1 MRRNAMISSMK
12 LNDLVAHL
20 HQLAPLDLAADWD
33 NVGLLLGD
41 ADAEVQ
47 RVLTCLTVT
56 PDVVA
61 EAIDER
67 TQLIVTHHP
76 ILFRAVKRLTTA
88 TTEGRMLLAL
98 AGAGVAV
105 FSAHTAFDNAPG
117 GINDMLAARL
127 QLTDL
132 GPLKSR
138 QTQQFKIIVFTP
150 ESDLAKVQAAMFAA
164 GAGLIGHY
172 TECSFRVSG
181 TGTFF
186 GTETTNPTVG
196 QKGRREE
203 VGEYRLE
210 MICPPDRLDA
220 VLSAMHDAHSYEE
233 PAYDVYPLRPT
244 MTQFGVGRSGRLP
257 KPAALG
263 KLAKTVQ
270 RVLAAT
276 TVQTVGDPTRMVEQ
290 VAIVCGA
297 GGEMLPDALA
307 AKADVILTG
316 EMRFHDCLAAE
327 ARGIGVLLPG
337 HYATERFGM
346 EELAKRLQT
355 QFPKVKVWPSRR
367 ERDPLR

>member
-1 MRRNAMISSMK
+1 MISSMK

-20 HQLAPLDLAADWD
+20 LQLAPLDLAAEWD

-56 PDVVA
+56 PDVVE

-88 TTEGRMLLAL
+88 TTEGRMLVAL

-105 FSAHTAFDNAPG
+105 YSAHTAFDNAPG

-127 QLTDL
+127 QLTDV
-132 GPLKSR
+132 GPLKPR
-138 QTQQFKIIVFTP
+138 LAQQFKIVVFTP

-164 GAGLIGHY
+164 GAGLIGQY
-172 TECSFRVSG
+172 TECSFRVAG

-196 QKGRREE
+196 QKGRRED

-210 MICPPDRLDA
+210 VICPTERLEA
-220 VLSAMHDAHSYEE
+220 VLLAMRHTHSYEE
-233 PAYDVYPLRPT
+233 PAYDVYPLQPT
-244 MTQFGVGRSGRLP
+244 LTRIGEGRCGRLP
-257 KPAALG
+257 KPTPLG
-263 KLAKTVQ
+263 KLCKVVQ
-270 RVLAAT
+270 KMLAAN
-276 TVQTVGDPTRMVEQ
+276 TVQTVGDPARMVEQ

-297 GGEMLPDALA
+297 GGEMLHDALA
-307 AKADVILTG
+307 TNADVFLTG

-327 ARGIGVLLPG
+327 AGGIGVLLPG

-346 EELAKRLQT
+346 EELAKRLQAR
-355 QFPKVKVWPSRR
+355 FPKLKVLPSGR